1 MSERRP
7 REPREPDVESPRPRF
22 LARSLDPRQRRVYLA
37 AAVWF
42 ALVAF
47 GSTWPGFLPFNRIRP
62 LVLGM
67 PLSLFYLGAL
77 AVLSFGVGVALL
89 LWELRQGLIDE
100 PSEPGD

>member
-1 MSERRP
+1 MSERDTTR
-7 REPREPDVESPRPRF
+7 RSEPDVRTSRPRF
-22 LARSLDPRQRRVYLA
+22 LSRALTPRQRRVYLA
-37 AAVWF
+37 AALWF
-42 ALVAF
+42 ALVAI

-100 PSEPGD
+100 APESAD